1 MYNPKGRSSAKSQLL
16 EDHIDLVKKIA
27 YQLKSKLP
35 RNIEEDDLIQAGM
48 IGLLD
53 ALNRYEDTQQ
63 AQFETYASV
72 RIRGAMLD
80 ELRAMDWLPRS
91 VRENMRKI
99 ENAILDLQ
107 KKLTRNPTEAEIANA
122 VNLSIQDYHK
132 FLADNSGHQLLYLED
147 FVINE
152 DDDSYLDHYQTDKN
166 DNPLESL
173 LELGFRDALA
183 KAIDELPERE
193 RLMMALYYE
202 QELNLKEIGA
212 VLDVSESRVSQ
223 IHSQAIS
230 RLRTLLKEQKW
241 IGEA

>member
-1 MYNPKGRSSAKSQLL
+1 
-16 EDHIDLVKKIA
+16 
-27 YQLKSKLP
+27 
-35 RNIEEDDLIQAGM
+35 M

-63 AQFETYASV
+63 AQFETYATL

-80 ELRAMDWLPRS
+80 ELRNMDWLPRS

-99 ENAILDLQ
+99 ENAILELQ
-107 KKLTRNPTEAEIANA
+107 KKLSRNPTENEIADNLK
-122 VNLSIQDYHK
+122 LSIQDYQK
-132 FLADNSGHQLLYLED
+132 FLAENSGHQLLYLED
-147 FVINE
+147 FVTNE
-152 DDDSYLDHYQTDKN
+152 NDDSYLDRYQTDKN

>member
-1 MYNPKGRSSAKSQLL
+1 MYNPKGRSSAKSQL

-53 ALNRYEDTQQ
+53 AINRYKDTQQ
-63 AQFETYASV
+63 AQFETYASL

-80 ELRAMDWLPRS
+80 ELRALDWLPRS

-107 KKLTRNPTEAEIANA
+107 NKLTRNPTEAEIANTL
-122 VNLSIQDYHK
+122 NLSIQDYYK

-147 FVINE
+147 FVTNE
-152 DDDSYLDHYQTDKN
+152 DDSYLDRYQTEKN

-173 LELGFRDALA
+173 LERGFGDALT

-223 IHSQAIS
+223 IHGQAIS
-230 RLRTLLKEQKW
+230 RLRTILKEQKW

>member
-1 MYNPKGRSSAKSQLL
+1 MYNPKGRSNAKTQL

-63 AQFETYASV
+63 AQFETYATL

-80 ELRAMDWLPRS
+80 ELRNMDWLPRS

-99 ENAILDLQ
+99 ENAILELQ
-107 KKLTRNPTEAEIANA
+107 KKLSRNPTENEIADNLK
-122 VNLSIQDYHK
+122 LSIQDYHK
-132 FLADNSGHQLLYLED
+132 FLAENSGHQLLYLED
-147 FVINE
+147 FVTNE
-152 DDDSYLDHYQTDKN
+152 NDDSYLDRYQTDKN

>member
-1 MYNPKGRSSAKSQLL
+1 
-16 EDHIDLVKKIA
+16 
-27 YQLKSKLP
+27 
-35 RNIEEDDLIQAGM
+35 
-48 IGLLD
+48 
-53 ALNRYEDTQQ
+53 
-63 AQFETYASV
+63 
-72 RIRGAMLD
+72 
-80 ELRAMDWLPRS
+80 
-91 VRENMRKI
+91 MRKI
-99 ENAILDLQ
+99 ENAILELQ
-107 KKLTRNPTEAEIANA
+107 KKLSRNPTENEIADNLK
-122 VNLSIQDYHK
+122 LSIQDYQK
-132 FLADNSGHQLLYLED
+132 FLAENSGHQLLYLED
-147 FVINE
+147 FVTNE
-152 DDDSYLDHYQTDKN
+152 NDDSYLDRYQTDKN

>member
-1 MYNPKGRSSAKSQLL
+1 
-16 EDHIDLVKKIA
+16 
-27 YQLKSKLP
+27 
-35 RNIEEDDLIQAGM
+35 
-48 IGLLD
+48 
-53 ALNRYEDTQQ
+53 
-63 AQFETYASV
+63 
-72 RIRGAMLD
+72 MLD
-80 ELRAMDWLPRS
+80 ELRNMDWLPRS

-99 ENAILDLQ
+99 ENAILELQ
-107 KKLTRNPTEAEIANA
+107 KKLSRNPTENEIADNLK
-122 VNLSIQDYHK
+122 LSIQDYHK
-132 FLADNSGHQLLYLED
+132 FLAENSGHQLLYLED
-147 FVINE
+147 FVTNE
-152 DDDSYLDHYQTDKN
+152 DDDSYLDRYQTGKK

>member
-1 MYNPKGRSSAKSQLL
+1 MYNPKGRSTKTQL

-63 AQFETYASV
+63 AQFETYATL

-80 ELRAMDWLPRS
+80 ELRNMDWLPRS

-99 ENAILDLQ
+99 ENAILELQ
-107 KKLTRNPTEAEIANA
+107 KKLSRNPTENEIADNLK
-122 VNLSIQDYHK
+122 LSIQDYHK
-132 FLADNSGHQLLYLED
+132 FLAENSGHQLLYLED
-147 FVINE
+147 FVTNE
-152 DDDSYLDHYQTDKN
+152 NDDSYLDRYQTDKN

>member
-1 MYNPKGRSSAKSQLL
+1 MYNPNGRSSAKTQID
-16 EDHIDLVKKIA
+16 DHIDLVKKIA

-63 AQFETYASV
+63 AQFETYASL

-107 KKLTRNPTEAEIANA
+107 KKLTRNPTETEIADA
-122 VNLSIQDYHK
+122 LNLSIQDYHK

-147 FVINE
+147 FVTNE
-152 DDDSYLDHYQTDKN
+152 DDDSYLDRYQTEKN

>member
-1 MYNPKGRSSAKSQLL
+1 MYNPKGRSTKTQL

-63 AQFETYASV
+63 AQFETYATL

-80 ELRAMDWLPRS
+80 ELRNMDWLPRS

-99 ENAILDLQ
+99 ENAILELQ
-107 KKLTRNPTEAEIANA
+107 KKLSRNPTENEIADNLK
-122 VNLSIQDYHK
+122 LSIQDYHK
-132 FLADNSGHQLLYLED
+132 FLAENSGHQLLYLED
-147 FVINE
+147 FVTNE
-152 DDDSYLDHYQTDKN
+152 DDDSYLDRYQTGKK

>member
-1 MYNPKGRSSAKSQLL
+1 MYNPKGRSNAKTQL

-63 AQFETYASV
+63 AQFETYASL

-80 ELRAMDWLPRS
+80 ELRNMDWLPRS

-99 ENAILDLQ
+99 ENAILELQ
-107 KKLTRNPTEAEIANA
+107 KKLSRNPTENEIADNLK
-122 VNLSIQDYHK
+122 LSIQDYHK
-132 FLADNSGHQLLYLED
+132 FLAENSGHQLLYLED
-147 FVINE
+147 FVTNE
-152 DDDSYLDHYQTDKN
+152 DDDSYLDRYQTGKK

>member
-1 MYNPKGRSSAKSQLL
+1 MYNPKGRSTKTQL

-63 AQFETYASV
+63 AQFETYATL

-80 ELRAMDWLPRS
+80 ELRNMDWLPRS

-99 ENAILDLQ
+99 ENAILELQ
-107 KKLTRNPTEAEIANA
+107 KKLSRNPTENEIADNLK
-122 VNLSIQDYHK
+122 LSIQDYQK
-132 FLADNSGHQLLYLED
+132 FLAENSGHQLLYLED
-147 FVINE
+147 FVTNE
-152 DDDSYLDHYQTDKN
+152 NDDSYLDRYQTGKK

>member
-1 MYNPKGRSSAKSQLL
+1 MYNPKGRSTKTQL

-63 AQFETYASV
+63 AQFETYASL

-80 ELRAMDWLPRS
+80 ELRNMDWLPRS

-99 ENAILDLQ
+99 ENAILELQ
-107 KKLTRNPTEAEIANA
+107 KKLSRNPTENEIADNLK
-122 VNLSIQDYHK
+122 LSIQDYHK
-132 FLADNSGHQLLYLED
+132 FLAENSGHQLLYLED
-147 FVINE
+147 FVTNE
-152 DDDSYLDHYQTDKN
+152 DDDSYLDRYQTGKK

>member
-1 MYNPKGRSSAKSQLL
+1 MYNPKGRSNAKTQL

-63 AQFETYASV
+63 AQFETYATL

-80 ELRAMDWLPRS
+80 ELRNMDWLPRS

-99 ENAILDLQ
+99 ENAILELQ
-107 KKLTRNPTEAEIANA
+107 KKLSRNPTENEIADNLK
-122 VNLSIQDYHK
+122 LSIQDYHK
-132 FLADNSGHQLLYLED
+132 FLAENSGHQLLYLED
-147 FVINE
+147 FVTNE
-152 DDDSYLDHYQTDKN
+152 DDDSYLDRYQTGKK

>member
-1 MYNPKGRSSAKSQLL
+1 MYNPKGRSTKTQL

-63 AQFETYASV
+63 AQFETYATL

-80 ELRAMDWLPRS
+80 ELRNMDWLPRS

-107 KKLTRNPTEAEIANA
+107 KKLTRNPTETEIANA
-122 VNLSIQDYHK
+122 LNLSIQDYHK

-147 FVINE
+147 FVTNE
-152 DDDSYLDHYQTDKN
+152 NDDSYLDRYQTDKN

>member
-1 MYNPKGRSSAKSQLL
+1 MYNLKGRCHSKTQF

-35 RNIEEDDLIQAGM
+35 ANIEEDDLIQAGM

-53 ALNRYEDTQQ
+53 ALNRYEDNQQ
-63 AQFETYASV
+63 AQFETYASL

-80 ELRAMDWLPRS
+80 ELRTLDWLPRT

-107 KKLTRNPTEAEIANA
+107 KHHGRNPTELEIADY
-122 VNLSIQDYHK
+122 LKLPLKQYHK
-132 FLADNSGHQLLYLED
+132 FLSDNSGHQLLYLED
-147 FVINE
+147 FVTEE
-152 DDDSYLDHYQTDKN
+152 DGDSYLDRYQTEKT

-173 LELGFRDALA
+173 LELGFQDALA
-183 KAIDELPERE
+183 QAIDALPSKE
-193 RLMMALYYE
+193 RLMMGLYYE

-241 IGEA
+241 IGEV

>member
-1 MYNPKGRSSAKSQLL
+1 MYNPKGRSSAKTQL

-63 AQFETYASV
+63 AQFETYATL

-80 ELRAMDWLPRS
+80 ELRNMDWLPRS

-99 ENAILDLQ
+99 ENAILELQ
-107 KKLTRNPTEAEIANA
+107 KKLSRNPTENEIADNLK
-122 VNLSIQDYHK
+122 LSIQDYQK
-132 FLADNSGHQLLYLED
+132 FLAENSGHQLLYLED
-147 FVINE
+147 FVTNE
-152 DDDSYLDHYQTDKN
+152 NDDSYLDRYQADKN